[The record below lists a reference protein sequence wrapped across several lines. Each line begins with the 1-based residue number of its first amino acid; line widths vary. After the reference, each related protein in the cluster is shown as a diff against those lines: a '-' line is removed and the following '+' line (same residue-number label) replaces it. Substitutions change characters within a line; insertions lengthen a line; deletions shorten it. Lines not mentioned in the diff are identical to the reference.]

1 MYGLSISFL
10 SEQPT
15 SPPHATHP
23 GPKLCHEIFLHF
35 PFLKAQHWDKCMG
48 QWAQFKFKPYCSV
61 RKFSSLWAC
70 FYHVTK
76 KEQLHHFHLSLPQ
89 SCSSWILD
97 ILEDGTI
104 IHCFITFRPRNH
116 SVPPSFSNSSKSNC
130 SQSYND
136 FCLLKR
142 VSDCSPFPL
151 VPIFFQLDYF
161 HSPLAGL
168 TASSLSPLQ
177 SAVHITYMSLCRPF
191 ACP

>member
-89 SCSSWILD
+89 SCSS
-97 ILEDGTI
+97 
-104 IHCFITFRPRNH
+104 RPSLTTLCYY
-116 SVPPSFSNSSKSNC
+116 SVAKMYQLFVTPWTAAHQSPPPRHPAPPPSFTISGS
-130 SQSYND
+130 
-136 FCLLKR
+136 LLKPKSIEL
-142 VSDCSPFPL
+142 VMPSNHLILSPP
-151 VPIFFQLDYF
+151 
-161 HSPLAGL
+161 SPAF
-168 TASSLSPLQ
+168 SLSQ
-177 SAVHITYMSLCRPF
+177 H
-191 ACP
+191 